1 MAIGYNK
8 KMKTGKLKRLH
19 DCLIKSGDCVA
30 AAESCTGGLLSA
42 ALTSLP
48 GSSGY
53 FKLGLVTYGNSAK
66 AKLLGIPAG
75 KIKKEGA
82 VSVYTAKA
90 MAKAARRLS
99 SSRISAAITGIAGP
113 SGGRPGKPVGTVF
126 IAVSSER
133 KTLCR
138 GFLFPGPRSSVRKQ
152 AVEKAVDMLLEA
164 LLTRE
169 SGCARS

>member
-1 MAIGYNK
+1 
-8 KMKTGKLKRLH
+8 MKTGKLRKLH
-19 DCLIKSGDCVA
+19 NYLIKSEDYVA
-30 AAESCTGGLLSA
+30 TAESCTGGLLSA

-53 FKLGLVTYGNSAK
+53 FKLGLVAYSNSAK
-66 AKLLGIPAG
+66 SKLLGIPAG

-82 VSVYTAKA
+82 VSVYTAQM
-90 MAKAARRLS
+90 MAKAARRLA

-126 IAVSSER
+126 IAVSSGR
-133 KTLCR
+133 RTLCR
-138 GFLFPGPRSSVRKQ
+138 GFLFRGTRRSVREQ

-164 LLTRE
+164 LLPRL